1 MESVHPSIHPYV
13 SFSFDVIYS
22 DLARRCRSTHPK
34 ENQRR
39 GVCVGEGGEL
49 TAGNFIQLLTVC
61 QARELGLG
69 YDGPA
74 LAARVAGAVALVVV
88 VVVVGGE
95 LEAYVL
101 GEDVGLAVLFGEGG
115 ND

>member
-1 MESVHPSIHPYV
+1 M
-13 SFSFDVIYS
+13 
-22 DLARRCRSTHPK
+22 
-34 ENQRR
+34 
-39 GVCVGEGGEL
+39 CVGEGGEL

>member
-1 MESVHPSIHPYV
+1 M
-13 SFSFDVIYS
+13 
-22 DLARRCRSTHPK
+22 
-34 ENQRR
+34 
-39 GVCVGEGGEL
+39 CVGEGGEL

-88 VVVVGGE
+88 VVVGGE

>member
-1 MESVHPSIHPYV
+1 M
-13 SFSFDVIYS
+13 
-22 DLARRCRSTHPK
+22 
-34 ENQRR
+34 
-39 GVCVGEGGEL
+39 CVGEGGEL

-88 VVVVGGE
+88 VVGGE

>member
-1 MESVHPSIHPYV
+1 M
-13 SFSFDVIYS
+13 
-22 DLARRCRSTHPK
+22 
-34 ENQRR
+34 
-39 GVCVGEGGEL
+39 CVGEGGEL

-88 VVVVGGE
+88 VVVVVVGGE